1 MKKRKKKHW
10 TTKNTHLKKIKARD
24 ENSFQP
30 MSGFERKCFRF
41 CLILFILYA
50 ILVICLKALDNQV
63 VGYDY
68 FPSIPYEWIKWLK

>member
-1 MKKRKKKHW
+1 MKKRKKKYW
-10 TTKNTHLKKIKARD
+10 TNKNTHLKRMKVRD

-30 MSGFERKCFRF
+30 MSKFEKFCYRF
-41 CLILFILYA
+41 CLILIILYA
-50 ILVICLKALDNQV
+50 MLVISSKALNNQV

>member
-1 MKKRKKKHW
+1 MKKRKKKYW
-10 TTKNTHLKKIKARD
+10 TSKNTHLKRMKVRD

-30 MSGFERKCFRF
+30 MSKFEKFCYRF

-50 ILVICLKALDNQV
+50 MLVISSKALNNQV

>member
-1 MKKRKKKHW
+1 MKV
-10 TTKNTHLKKIKARD
+10 RD

-30 MSGFERKCFRF
+30 MSKFEKFCYRF

-50 ILVICLKALDNQV
+50 MLVISSKALNNQV